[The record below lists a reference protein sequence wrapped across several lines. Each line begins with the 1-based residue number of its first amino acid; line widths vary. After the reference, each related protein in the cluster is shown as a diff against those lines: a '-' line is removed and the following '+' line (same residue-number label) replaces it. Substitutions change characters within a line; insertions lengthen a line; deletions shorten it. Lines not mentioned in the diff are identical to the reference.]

1 MMNWL
6 DGFRRGGLN
15 GRVLG
20 ETMGT
25 AFSRGDGSHLPPMR
39 TDALS
44 SFITETQAD
53 NLRPE
58 VKVELCDDHESD
70 LWEDAAENG
79 LVRVDPPGQGKMV
92 RVQITGQAVVYV
104 GAGGKLVVDNR
115 N

>member
-1 MMNWL
+1 MNVL
-6 DGFRRGGLN
+6 EGFRRRSGN
-15 GRVLG
+15 REVLA
-20 ETMGT
+20 TAMGT
-25 AFSRGDGSHLPPMR
+25 AFSRGDGSHLPPMK

-58 VKVELCDDHESD
+58 VKVELCDDNESD
-70 LWEDAAENG
+70 VWEDAAESG
-79 LVRVDPPGQGKMV
+79 LIKVDPPEAGKMV
-92 RVQITGQAVVYV
+92 RIQITGQAVVYV